1 MEILSILPMNT
12 HRGKKTEADRPR
24 RGAPAQTRERLV
36 NAAAALF
43 NRVGFHGTDSN
54 RIAKEAGY
62 STGTFYKH
70 FHDKREIFLAVYDA
84 WVTSEWDA
92 IAAELSAGGTPRE
105 IARRLVERSIEFH
118 TKWRGLRASLME
130 LVFTDAEVRRSYRK
144 QRRRQLDLIPQLRQ
158 RFGLPPGTREEDA
171 IHLFTAERTYD
182 AIGQKELEALGLDHD
197 TVVEAMVQRV
207 LAMLA

>member
-1 MEILSILPMNT
+1 VT
-12 HRGKKTEADRPR
+12 
-24 RGAPAQTRERLV
+24 
-36 NAAAALF
+36 AAAGLF
-43 NRVGFHGTDSN
+43 NQAGFHGTDSN

-70 FHDKREIFLAVYDA
+70 FQDKREIFLAVYDA
-84 WVTSEWDA
+84 WVTSEWEA
-92 IAAELSAGGTPRE
+92 IAVELSAGGTPRE
-105 IARRLVERSIEFH
+105 VARRLVERSIEFH
-118 TKWRGLRASLME
+118 AKWRGLRASLME
-130 LVFTDAEVRRSYRK
+130 LVFTDPEVRRSYRR

>member
-1 MEILSILPMNT
+1 MLPMNT
-12 HRGKKTEADRPR
+12 RAGKKTEVDRPR
-24 RGAPAQTRERLV
+24 RGAAAQTRERLV
-36 NAAAALF
+36 TAAAALF
-43 NRVGFHGTDSN
+43 NRAGFHGTDSN

-70 FHDKREIFLAVYDA
+70 FRDKREIFLAVYDA
-84 WVTSEWDA
+84 WVTSEWEA
-92 IAAELSAGGTPRE
+92 VAAELSVGGTPQE
-105 IARRLVERSIEFH
+105 LARRVVERSIEFH
-118 TKWRGLRASLME
+118 ARWRGLRASLME
-130 LVFTDAEVRRSYRK
+130 LVFTDPEVRRSYRR

-182 AIGQKELEALGLDHD
+182 AIGQKELESLGLDHD

>member
-1 MEILSILPMNT
+1 MLPMNT
-12 HRGKKTEADRPR
+12 PARKKTEPDRPR
-24 RGAPAQTRERLV
+24 RGAPAQTRERLLI
-36 NAAAALF
+36 AAADLF
-43 NRVGFHGTDSN
+43 NRAGFHGTDSN

-70 FHDKREIFLAVYDA
+70 FQDKREIFLAVYDA
-84 WVTSEWDA
+84 WVTSEWEA
-92 IAAELSAGGTPRE
+92 VAAELSLDGTPRD
-105 IARRLVERSIEFH
+105 IARRVVERSIEFH
-118 TKWRGLRASLME
+118 TKWRGLRASLIE
-130 LVFTDAEVRRSYRK
+130 LVFTDAEVRRAYRR
-144 QRRRQLDLIPQLRQ
+144 QRRRQLDLIPQLRL

>member
-1 MEILSILPMNT
+1 MSTSPMNT
-12 HRGKKTEADRPR
+12 RTRKKTEAVRPK
-24 RGAPAQTRERLV
+24 RGAPTQTRERLV
-36 NAAAALF
+36 ISAGALF

-70 FHDKREIFLAVYDA
+70 FQDKREIFLAVYDA
-84 WVTSEWDA
+84 WVTSEWEA
-92 IAAELSAGGTPRE
+92 ISAELSAGSTPRE
-105 IARRLVERSIEFH
+105 LAQRVVERSIEFH
-118 TKWRGLRASLME
+118 TKWRGLRASLIE
-130 LVFTDAEVRRSYRK
+130 LVFTDAEVRRAYRR
-144 QRRRQLDLIPQLRQ
+144 QRNRQLDLMPQLRQ
-158 RFGLPPGTREEDA
+158 RFGIRPGTREEDA

>member
-1 MEILSILPMNT
+1 MEMLSTLPMNT
-12 HRGKKTEADRPR
+12 RGKKTEADRPR

-36 NAAAALF
+36 SAAADLF
-43 NRVGFHGTDSN
+43 NQAGFHGTDSN

-70 FHDKREIFLAVYDA
+70 FQDKREIFLAVYDA
-84 WVTSEWDA
+84 WVTSEWEA
-92 IAAELSAGGTPRE
+92 IAAELSLGGTPQE
-105 IARRLVERSIEFH
+105 LARRVVERSIEFH
-118 TKWRGLRASLME
+118 AKWRGLRASLME
-130 LVFTDAEVRRSYRK
+130 LVFTDPEVRRSYRR